1 MDTSAS
7 LSAGLRRT
15 PARGWAVALLS
26 RFQQSSVAAISFS
39 FGLFLPFIRQDLAL
53 STWEAGVLQGV
64 WWVTSALLMLPAS
77 ILFSRFRPVPLV
89 LLSLLLSVPF
99 LFLQGLASSFLV
111 LFLAR
116 FFFVLGHVIATPAR
130 PLLLQQW
137 VAPTQYALVQAVGLS
152 LHSTLLALTISTS
165 ALLIAVLGS
174 WRLAYFAQGGLFLL
188 QTLVWLVAARERFAP
203 VQGLQQALQ
212 GQQETPLRAL
222 WTYPQGWLI
231 GVTLFALSATWT
243 AVVTFLPTLLLEERG
258 VSPTLSGPLLGFL
271 YYALIPCSPLG
282 GWLEKKVPNRK
293 LLLWLPALCNVLFG
307 VGITLTSSLWLLTLL
322 LTGTG
327 VIWIVSPVLEVLP
340 FEFPGIRPREVA
352 VIASLIRTL
361 MGLGFAIGPMVTGFM
376 AERTG
381 SLQTGL
387 LVLCL
392 LTGVGVITGLLYPS
406 QRRPV
411 SAQR

>member
-1 MDTSAS
+1 M
-7 LSAGLRRT
+7 
-15 PARGWAVALLS
+15 VALLS

-39 FGLFLPFIRQDLAL
+39 FGLFLPFMRQDLAL
-53 STWEAGVLQGV
+53 SPWEAGLLQGV

-77 ILFSRFRPVPLV
+77 VVFSRFPPVSLV
-89 LLSLLLSVPF
+89 LVSLLLSLPF
-99 LFLQGLASSFLV
+99 LFLQGLAHSFLV
-111 LFLAR
+111 LFVAR
-116 FFFVLGHVIATPAR
+116 FCFVLCHVIATPAR

-137 VAPTQYALVQAVGLS
+137 VAPRQYALVQAVGLS
-152 LHSTLLALTISTS
+152 LHSTLLAVTISTS
-165 ALLIAVLGS
+165 ALLITVVGS
-174 WRLAYFAQGGLFLL
+174 WRAAYMLQGGLFLV
-188 QTLVWLVAARERFAP
+188 QTLAWLIVARERLAP

-212 GQQETPLRAL
+212 EQHETPLRAL

-243 AVVTFLPTLLLEERG
+243 AIVTFLPTLLLEERD
-258 VSPTLSGPLLGFL
+258 VSLTWSGPLLGFL
-271 YYALIPCSPLG
+271 YYALIPSSPLG
-282 GWLEKKVPNRK
+282 GWLEKKVSHRK
-293 LLLWLPALCNVLFG
+293 LLLWVPALCNVLFG
-307 VGITLTSSLWLLTLL
+307 MGITLTSAPWLLMIL

-361 MGLGFAIGPMVTGFM
+361 MGLGFAVGPMVTGLV
-376 AERTG
+376 AELTH

-392 LTGVGVITGLLYPS
+392 LTSIGIITGLLYPS
-406 QRRPV
+406 QGPRV
-411 SAQR
+411 G